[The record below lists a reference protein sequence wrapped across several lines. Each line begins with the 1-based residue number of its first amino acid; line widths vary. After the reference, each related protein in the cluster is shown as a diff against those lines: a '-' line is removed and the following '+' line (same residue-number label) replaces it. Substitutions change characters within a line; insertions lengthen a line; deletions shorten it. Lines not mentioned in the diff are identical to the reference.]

1 MADQLKLKPAD
12 FYRYLNQ
19 SGCIKLDGV
28 SDENKFDAL
37 RLAFNVLHIPAEMC
51 DGIFSVLSAILWLGN
66 MGFEVSVEVFTIEIV
81 HWIQNEFLI
90 VFMDLN
96 TLFLFQLDTLLFS
109 FYIYNFLQL

>member
-66 MGFEVSVEVFTIEIV
+66 MGFEVSVEVFTMKIV
-81 HWIQNEFLI
+81 HWIQNKFFDCIYRLI
-90 VFMDLN
+90 
-96 TLFLFQLDTLLFS
+96 S
-109 FYIYNFLQL
+109 FKAKT